1 MFDQE
6 RGMPSARLLACA
18 VLCTA
23 LIGLGAHEVT
33 AQTTTVNRTEEPKGF
48 LSLSL
53 QDLIGTDGRQITALG
68 THTNLAGAWTSPSRP
83 TSDGPCRAISFPG

>member
-1 MFDQE
+1 MFDEE

-33 AQTTTVNRTEEPKGF
+33 AQTTTVGRAEEPEGF

-53 QDLIGTDGRQITALG
+53 QDLMSPDVQD
-68 THTNLAGAWTSPSRP
+68 LAGAWISPSPP